1 MTEFSVS
8 AWRKKHVKE
17 LEITL
22 LLLLI
27 LCTNYFYQI
36 QQQLVLLKLASMH

>member
-8 AWRKKHVKE
+8 AWRKKKHVKE

-27 LCTNYFYQI
+27 LCANYFY
-36 QQQLVLLKLASMH
+36 